1 MNHNTRTNH
10 YAGLERR
17 HRTQIIGGLRDAGL
31 TYTQIRELLGVSLR
45 QIETVL
51 GEAQALRANGFRAK
65 EIAAELGVPAGS
77 LGRILPSRR
86 QAAITERQSQV
97 LRAVSDMRG
106 MQVDV
111 LAQYLNVLESSAY
124 AIVRELIAKG
134 LLCQLEKVQRGR
146 AWVYA
151 PPKVEARYLGWRPAA
166 WTPPLMYAEHYRAV
180 AQARIM
186 LVGND
191 PAAFI
196 SERALHREA
205 AVAVRIAAEK
215 QRGTAV
221 LEFSTGINPVPGRP
235 HLHDGRFLGVVGGN
249 YGWWALEVELSV
261 KDKAH
266 MDTALQG
273 AIRAAR
279 DAHPYTMVGLL
290 YLCRT
295 TAVLNNVE
303 AAAARLPA
311 EFESL
316 PLHLRI
322 RDFDK
327 EWAAFRDRRQ
337 SIREADREAK
347 SERHTIF
354 EISKEAS

>member
-1 MNHNTRTNH
+1 MNHNTRNSC

-17 HRTQIIGGLRDAGL
+17 HRPQIIGGLRGTGL

-45 QIETVL
+45 QVEAVL

-77 LGRILPSRR
+77 LGRILPPRR

-111 LAQYLNVLESSAY
+111 LAQYLNILESSAY

-134 LLCQLEKVQRGR
+134 LLCELEKVQRGR

-151 PPKVEARYLGWRPAA
+151 PPRVQARYLGWRPAE

-191 PAAFI
+191 ATAFI

-205 AVAVRIAAEK
+205 TVTARLAAEK
-215 QRGTAV
+215 RRGTAV
-221 LEFSTGINPVPGRP
+221 LEFSTGIDPLPGRP

-279 DAHPYTMVGLL
+279 AAHPYTMVGLL

-295 TAVLNNVE
+295 AAVLNNVE
-303 AAAARLPA
+303 AAAGRLPA
-311 EFESL
+311 ELAAL
-316 PLHLRI
+316 PLDLQI
-322 RDFDK
+322 QDFDK
-327 EWAAFRDRRQ
+327 QWKAFLAARRTV
-337 SIREADREAK
+337 REAK
-347 SERHTIF
+347 HQRHNIF

>member
-1 MNHNTRTNH
+1 MNHNENNTR

-17 HRTQIIGGLRDAGL
+17 HRTQIIAGLRDAGL
-31 TYTQIRELLGVSLR
+31 TYTQIRTLLGVSLR
-45 QIETVL
+45 QVETVL
-51 GEAQALRANGFRAK
+51 GEAQALRASGFRAK

-77 LGRILPSRR
+77 LGRVLPPARR
-86 QAAITERQSQV
+86 ATITERQSEV

-134 LLCQLEKVQRGR
+134 LLCELEKVQRGR
-146 AWVYA
+146 AWVFA
-151 PPKVEARYLGWRPAA
+151 PPRVEARYLGWRPAE

-191 PAAFI
+191 PRAFI
-196 SERALHREA
+196 SERTLRREA
-205 AVAVRIAAEK
+205 TTAARIAEK
-215 QRGTAV
+215 RRGTPV
-221 LEFSTGINPVPGRP
+221 LEFSTGIDPLPGRP

-261 KDKAH
+261 KDKTH

-290 YLCRT
+290 YLCRSD
-295 TAVLNNVE
+295 AVLNNVE
-303 AAAARLPA
+303 AAAGRLPA
-311 EFESL
+311 ELAAL
-316 PLHLRI
+316 PLDLQI
-322 RDFDK
+322 QDFDK
-327 EWAAFRDRRQ
+327 QWNAFLAARHQLRV
-337 SIREADREAK
+337 AAREAK
-347 SERHTIF
+347 RERHNIF

>member
-1 MNHNTRTNH
+1 MNHNENNTR

-17 HRTQIIGGLRDAGL
+17 HRTQIIAGLRDAGL
-31 TYTQIRELLGVSLR
+31 TYTQIRTLLGVSLR
-45 QIETVL
+45 QVETVL
-51 GEAQALRANGFRAK
+51 GEAQALRASGFRAK

-77 LGRILPSRR
+77 LGRVLPPARR
-86 QAAITERQSQV
+86 ATITERQSEV

-134 LLCQLEKVQRGR
+134 LLCELEKVQRGR
-146 AWVYA
+146 AWVFA
-151 PPKVEARYLGWRPAA
+151 PPRVEARYLGWRPAE

-191 PAAFI
+191 AAAFI
-196 SERALHREA
+196 SERALRREA
-205 AVAVRIAAEK
+205 TTAARIAAEK
-215 QRGTAV
+215 RRGTAV
-221 LEFSTGINPVPGRP
+221 LEFSTGIDPLPGRP

-295 TAVLNNVE
+295 DAVLNNVE
-303 AAAARLPA
+303 AAAGRLPA
-311 EFESL
+311 ELASL
-316 PLHLRI
+316 PLDLQI
-322 RDFDK
+322 QDFGK
-327 EWAAFRDRRQ
+327 QWKAFLAARRT
-337 SIREADREAK
+337 AREAK
-347 SERHTIF
+347 RQRHTIF